1 MCAWRKHKI
10 IITRSLWVV
19 QCEIITDKYIYEW
32 ENDEKAFMKYPF
44 SCFDKRDELS
54 KDRFPYADFATF
66 PRGRLLYFVKE
77 KRYYL
82 YLDPCITQAQ
92 TDRLLSFFDLE
103 KEQVR
108 IAYDE
113 HYRCD
118 RCFKKVFKGKKI

>member
-1 MCAWRKHKI
+1 M
-10 IITRSLWVV
+10 IITGIFWVV
-19 QCEIITDKYIYEW
+19 QGEITTDKYIYER
-32 ENDEKAFMKYPF
+32 ENEEKDFMDYPF
-44 SCFDKRDELS
+44 SHFDKWDDLS

-92 TDRLLSFFDLE
+92 TDRLLSVFGLE

-118 RCFKKVFKGKKI
+118 RCFKKNFKEKKI

>member
-1 MCAWRKHKI
+1 M
-10 IITRSLWVV
+10 IITGIFWVV
-19 QCEIITDKYIYEW
+19 QGEITTDKYIYER
-32 ENDEKAFMKYPF
+32 ENEEKDFMDYPF
-44 SCFDKRDELS
+44 SHFDKWDDLS

-92 TDRLLSFFDLE
+92 TDRLLSVFGLE

-118 RCFKKVFKGKKI
+118 KKKKKVFKEKKI